1 VAALV
6 ELERSR
12 ERRNQK
18 WLDHVGH
25 LRQVEHALLDILP
38 GVSNTAQ
45 LTDDNKARAVAGEDA
60 VTMETSEPQQQQ
72 PADVEEDDVINTT
85 DGTGRVCW

>member
-1 VAALV
+1 M
-6 ELERSR
+6 ELELSR

-45 LTDDNKARAVAGEDA
+45 LTDDNKAGSVAGEDA